1 MKTVVLQTFRDY
13 NVPEWITLTMKS
25 VREWSASRNYDYVFI
40 GDEFFDY
47 APPWV
52 HDKCGAQRLPIT
64 DFARLHYLKDYLSR
78 GYERVVWVD
87 ADVLVF
93 RPELFDINVPSGYAF
108 SREILMLKNQD
119 GKLHIGLPGI
129 NNAVM
134 LFEQGNP
141 MLDFYLLA
149 AESILRQVA
158 PGRLKHT
165 AIGTEFLSKLART
178 MPLAR
183 LNCVGLFT
191 PLLMADIAE
200 GGRTLWPIYQK
211 AFKYPMSAANL
222 CGSMTSFSTE
232 QQNTE
237 EKYVRA
243 IGQLLGRNIDGEE
256 K

>member
-1 MKTVVLQTFRDY
+1 MKTVVLQTYRDY
-13 NVPEWITLTMKS
+13 NVPDWMTLTLQS
-25 VREWSASRNYDYVFI
+25 VREWSAGRGYDYVFI

-52 HDKCGAQRLPIT
+52 HEKCGAQRLPVT
-64 DFARLHYLKDYLSR
+64 DFARLHYLKDYLAR
-78 GYERVVWVD
+78 GYERVVWID

-93 RPELFDINVPSGYAF
+93 RPALFDIDVLSGYAF
-108 SREILMLKNQD
+108 SREILMLKNQQ
-119 GKLHIGLPGI
+119 GKLQIGPPGI

-134 LFEQGNP
+134 LFEQDNP

-149 AESILRQVA
+149 AESILRQVVT
-158 PGRLKHT
+158 GRLKHT
-165 AIGTEFLSKLART
+165 AIGTEFLSRLART

-200 GGRTLWPIYQK
+200 GGKTLWPIYQK
-211 AFKYPMSAANL
+211 AFKYPMHAANL
-222 CGSMTSFSTE
+222 CGSLTSFSTE
-232 QQNTE
+232 QRNTE
-237 EKYVRA
+237 EKYARA
-243 IGQLLGRNIDGEE
+243 IDKLFWKITGDDE